1 MLTAHQLAPQHIPR
15 AGSRRRRS
23 IPHFRGTVHVAAPDP
38 MSMILYVCYCVCLD
52 EVCFLRYPSTVTM
65 GRTDVVCC
73 TVAFLNG
80 ATAHAPTHGPAT
92 PTRAGQ
98 SAVGRGAVR
107 CGPFPCGS
115 SLEWRRSRSRD
126 RGRSPRSRTGRGRR
140 ARGTSRAIVF
150 RFVRDV
156 LGKSWKSSK
165 QRTSRAHPHPRGRG
179 RRVSGAAHGAAV
191 RTAPAAGAPL
201 TA

>member
-80 ATAHAPTHGPAT
+80 VTVHARPRDADAGGTVRCGP
-92 PTRAGQ
+92 
-98 SAVGRGAVR
+98 RG

-140 ARGTSRAIVF
+140 ARGTSRLCSGCGI
-150 RFVRDV
+150 

>member
-80 ATAHAPTHGPAT
+80 VTAHARPRDADAGGTVRCGP
-92 PTRAGQ
+92 
-98 SAVGRGAVR
+98 RG

-150 RFVRDV
+150 R
-156 LGKSWKSSK
+156 LGSWENLGSRVSSDKSC
-165 QRTSRAHPHPRGRG
+165 AHPHPRGRG

>member
-65 GRTDVVCC
+65 GRVRGRRVLYGGI
-73 TVAFLNG
+73 FERGNG
-80 ATAHAPTHGPAT
+80 ARTDARPRDAD
-92 PTRAGQ
+92 AG
-98 SAVGRGAVR
+98 GTVR
-107 CGPFPCGS
+107 CGPRGRGPFPCGS

-140 ARGTSRAIVF
+140 ARGTSRLCSGW
-150 RFVRDV
+150 D
-156 LGKSWKSSK
+156 LGKILGS
-165 QRTSRAHPHPRGRG
+165 
-179 RRVSGAAHGAAV
+179 RVSSDKSCAPPPPPPGPRAA
-191 RTAPAAGAPL
+191 R
-201 TA
+201 

>member
-98 SAVGRGAVR
+98 SAVGRGAVA
-107 CGPFPCGS
+107 
-115 SLEWRRSRSRD
+115 RSRAGRVSSGEDHD
-126 RGRSPRSRTGRGRR
+126 RATEDDRLEVERVGGEEQEGRVERLCSGW
-140 ARGTSRAIVF
+140 
-150 RFVRDV
+150 DV

-165 QRTSRAHPHPRGRG
+165 Q
-179 RRVSGAAHGAAV
+179 
-191 RTAPAAGAPL
+191 
-201 TA
+201 

>member
-1 MLTAHQLAPQHIPR
+1 MSPSGIRFTTINDRPLCPNGSIPRADFRRIMLTAHQLAPQHIPR

-80 ATAHAPTHGPAT
+80 ATAHARP
-92 PTRAGQ
+92 RARRRGRDSPE
-98 SAVGRGAVR
+98 SAVGRGAVA
-107 CGPFPCGS
+107 
-115 SLEWRRSRSRD
+115 RSRAGRVSSGEDHD
-126 RGRSPRSRTGRGRR
+126 RATEDDRLEVERVGGEEQEGRVERLCSGW
-140 ARGTSRAIVF
+140 
-150 RFVRDV
+150 DV

-165 QRTSRAHPHPRGRG
+165 Q
-179 RRVSGAAHGAAV
+179 
-191 RTAPAAGAPL
+191 
-201 TA
+201 

>member
-98 SAVGRGAVR
+98 SAVGRGAVA
-107 CGPFPCGS
+107 
-115 SLEWRRSRSRD
+115 RSRA
-126 RGRSPRSRTGRGRR
+126 G
-140 ARGTSRAIVF
+140 
-150 RFVRDV
+150 
-156 LGKSWKSSK
+156 
-165 QRTSRAHPHPRGRG
+165 
-179 RRVSGAAHGAAV
+179 RVSSGEDHDRATEDDRLEVERVGGEEQEGRVDCVPVAGSWENLGSRVSSDKSCAPPPPGPRAA
-191 RTAPAAGAPL
+191 R
-201 TA
+201 

>member
-1 MLTAHQLAPQHIPR
+1 MSPSGIRFTTINDRPLCPNGSIPRADFRRIMLTAHQLAPQHIPR

-65 GRTDVVCC
+65 GRTDVVCSC
-73 TVAFLNG
+73 RDPYGGIFERGNG
-80 ATAHAPTHGPAT
+80 ARTAPRT

-98 SAVGRGAVR
+98 SRVRCGPRG

-115 SLEWRRSRSRD
+115 SLEWRRSRSRN

-150 RFVRDV
+150 RFRLGR
-156 LGKSWKSSK
+156 LGKILE
-165 QRTSRAHPHPRGRG
+165 
-179 RRVSGAAHGAAV
+179 VE
-191 RTAPAAGAPL
+191 
-201 TA
+201 

>member
-1 MLTAHQLAPQHIPR
+1 MSPSGIRFTTINDRPLCPNGSIPRADFRRIMLTAHQLAPQHIPR

-80 ATAHAPTHGPAT
+80 ATAHARPRARRRGP
-92 PTRAGQ
+92 GQ
-98 SAVGRGAVR
+98 SRVRCGPRG

-115 SLEWRRSRSRD
+115 SLEWRRSRSRN

-150 RFVRDV
+150 RLGR
-156 LGKSWKSSK
+156 LGKILE
-165 QRTSRAHPHPRGRG
+165 
-179 RRVSGAAHGAAV
+179 VE
-191 RTAPAAGAPL
+191 
-201 TA
+201 